1 MYSTVLFLMQNLGGI
16 NHLLLPHTI
25 FNLTSISKQK
35 EMVFWQCIFSPF
47 LEGYD
52 NKCISVVGIVRNVA
66 RQSKV
71 LFSQFVGRAVR
82 KAHLQ
87 DPVTA
92 VIVSHPQYNQRVNFD
107 QFDKVTD
114 EDSVDDE

>member
-1 MYSTVLFLMQNLGGI
+1 MVLFPMQNLGGI

-25 FNLTSISKQK
+25 FNLTSKQK

-52 NKCISVVGIVRNVA
+52 NKRISVVGIVCNVA

-92 VIVSHPQYNQRVNFD
+92 VIISHPQYNQRVNFD

-114 EDSVDDE
+114 EDNVDKE